1 MTDRATTSTPS
12 ASSRFGTATPPYP
25 VPKHSHMSAQMHD
38 LQHGLVPVAEG
49 VRLHYVVAG
58 EGDPVLLIP
67 GWPQSWYAWRFIIPL
82 LVEAGRRVYA
92 IDPRGFGDSDMPSE
106 GYGLDNVAEDV
117 HVLIEQLGL
126 AGPDGLDIVS
136 HDTGSWIAHAHA
148 AAYPQDVRTLVL
160 SDAHIPWVSPLPER
174 GYPDDSLNAR
184 QWHFYFNRVEGL
196 SEALIH
202 GRERE
207 FLSWFFG
214 PSKLARTWVID
225 SEAFEE
231 YLRVFSKPGAV
242 RAGLNYYREVFSP
255 RGRAAGEARKQKQ
268 LSMPILTLG
277 GSYADADNLFHT
289 MRQFSTDVRD
299 RVFEGIGHHLP
310 EECPEEMAAE
320 IVAFWAAVEAELRQ
334 AG

>member
-1 MTDRATTSTPS
+1 MSDRATTTTPS
-12 ASSRFGTATPPYP
+12 ASTRFGTATPPYP
-25 VPKHSHMSAQMHD
+25 VPQHSHMSVQMHD

-67 GWPQSWYAWRFIIPL
+67 GWPQSWYAWRYIIPL

-160 SDAHIPWVSPLPER
+160 SDAHIPGCHLC
-174 GYPDDSLNAR
+174 
-184 QWHFYFNRVEGL
+184 
-196 SEALIH
+196 
-202 GRERE
+202 
-207 FLSWFFG
+207 
-214 PSKLARTWVID
+214 PS
-225 SEAFEE
+225 
-231 YLRVFSKPGAV
+231 
-242 RAGLNYYREVFSP
+242 
-255 RGRAAGEARKQKQ
+255 AAI
-268 LSMPILTLG
+268 PT
-277 GSYADADNLFHT
+277 T
-289 MRQFSTDVRD
+289 V
-299 RVFEGIGHHLP
+299 
-310 EECPEEMAAE
+310 
-320 IVAFWAAVEAELRQ
+320 
-334 AG
+334 